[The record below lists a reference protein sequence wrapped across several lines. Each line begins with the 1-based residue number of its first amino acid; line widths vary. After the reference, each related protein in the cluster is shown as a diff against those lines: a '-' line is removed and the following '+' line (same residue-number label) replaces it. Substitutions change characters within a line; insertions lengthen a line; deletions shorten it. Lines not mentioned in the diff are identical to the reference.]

1 MAANSSTSVVSLDFE
16 TIKAN
21 LKTFLQSQSKIRD
34 YDYEGSNINVV
45 LDILAY
51 NTFMQNYYI
60 NMIAN
65 EMFLDTA
72 LLKDSIVSHAKELN
86 YLPRSAQGAKAIL
99 SVRVVPPIAN
109 TPSSINMDRY
119 TKFTSTI
126 AGETYSFYTEDD
138 YIIIPTSDTATG
150 TTTWS
155 VSDVEVYEG
164 VLTKE
169 FFTVN
174 STNNYTIT
182 LSNADA
188 DLRFLRVNVRESNTS
203 TSNSDWSQATTLYN
217 VNAVSNVFFVEP
229 AKEEKYNITFGD
241 GIFGRKPSLGNI
253 IEVVYRISSKE
264 DANGAKVFTCP
275 NGVDGFTNV
284 IVTTTANSLG
294 GFAPESIEEIK
305 RNAPRSYQ
313 VQERAVTAEDFKI
326 LTQARFPEVE
336 NILAFGGENLIPPRF
351 GKVVLAVDLTN
362 ADGVPETKKLEIA
375 GYLEKRAPVGI
386 DVEVITPSFIY
397 LETVANVAYNV
408 AVTTAAPST
417 IRSKAINA
425 LVQYANT
432 SINRFD
438 AVWRD
443 SKATATIDDS
453 DSSIVSSQL
462 LTRPFIKLNPTN
474 NLTSYKLEF
483 NNKLKKDS
491 LLSSS
496 TAVDTYEPAVQS
508 SLFTFGTNNTAFF
521 MDDGQG
527 QLSIVVS
534 SSGNRFTVLKRQA
547 GTINYDTGLVNI
559 LPIAI
564 PSYTGQALKIYARTV
579 SKDVRTVR
587 QTILQLNAED
597 IAVNVTQERI

>member
-1 MAANSSTSVVSLDFE
+1 MAANSSTSVVNLDFE
-16 TIKAN
+16 TIKTS
-21 LKTFLQSQSKIRD
+21 LKTFLQSQNKIRD
-34 YDYEGSNINVV
+34 YDYEGSNINVI
-45 LDILAY
+45 LDVLAY

-99 SVRVVPPIAN
+99 EVKVVPPISN
-109 TPSSINMDRY
+109 TPASINMDRY

-150 TTTWS
+150 TTVWE

-169 FFTVN
+169 FFTVD
-174 STNNYTIT
+174 TVNNYTIA
-182 LSNADA
+182 LSNSDA

-203 TSNSDWSQATTLYN
+203 VSNSDWTQSTTLYN
-217 VNAVSNVFFVEP
+217 VNAISNVFFVEP

-241 GIFGRKPSLGNI
+241 GVFGRKPSLGNI
-253 IEVVYRISSKE
+253 IEVVYRISSNE
-264 DANGAKVFTCP
+264 DANGARVFTCP
-275 NGVDGFTNV
+275 NGIDGFTNV
-284 IVTTTANSLG
+284 IVTATSNSIG
-294 GFAPESIEEIK
+294 GFAAESINEIK

-336 NILAFGGENLIPPRF
+336 NILAFGGENLVPPRF

-362 ADGVPETKKLEIA
+362 ADGVPETKKLEISN
-375 GYLEKRAPVGI
+375 YLEKRCPVGI
-386 DVEVITPSFIY
+386 DVEVITPAFMFI
-397 LETVANVAYNV
+397 ETVVDVAYNV
-408 AVTTAAPST
+408 AVTAASPST
-417 IRSKAINA
+417 IRTKAINA
-425 LVQYANT
+425 LVNYASSN
-432 SINRFD
+432 INKFD

-443 SKATATIDDS
+443 SKAAAAIDSS

-462 LTRPFIKLNPTN
+462 LTRPFIKLNPTGT
-474 NLTSYKLEF
+474 LTSYKLEF

-491 LLSSS
+491 VLTTT

-508 SLFTFGTNNTAFF
+508 SLFTFGTNTNAFF
-521 MDDGQG
+521 IDDGEG
-527 QLSIVVS
+527 RLSIVIS
-534 SSGNRFTVLKRQA
+534 GAGNRFTTLKRQA

-559 LPIAI
+559 LPISI
-564 PSYTGQALKIYARTV
+564 GTYSGQALRIYARAM
-579 SKDVRTVR
+579 SKDVRTIK

-597 IAVNVTQERI
+597 ILVNVTQERI